1 MNIPVVIS
9 SVLSVPSRA
18 WEAYD
23 TGYTLANKLYRAG
36 VKFCIG
42 YSTFAGSQHNV
53 RYNAAMAVAY
63 GLPVD
68 EGIKSITIYAAE
80 IMGIDDRVGSLE
92 VGKDATLI
100 VTDGNPLEI
109 TTLVSMEFIQGRVID
124 LDNKH
129 KRLYRKYTEKYRQK
143 GLLK

>member
-1 MNIPVVIS
+1 MNIPVVIN
-9 SVLSVPSRA
+9 SVLHVPSRA
-18 WEAYD
+18 WEGYD
-23 TGYTLANKLYRAG
+23 TGYSLPNKLYQEG

-42 YSTFAGSQHNV
+42 YSTFAGEQHNV
-53 RYNAAMAVAY
+53 RYNAAMAVAH
-63 GLPVD
+63 GLPVE

-109 TTLVSMEFIQGRVID
+109 TTSVSMEFIEGRIID